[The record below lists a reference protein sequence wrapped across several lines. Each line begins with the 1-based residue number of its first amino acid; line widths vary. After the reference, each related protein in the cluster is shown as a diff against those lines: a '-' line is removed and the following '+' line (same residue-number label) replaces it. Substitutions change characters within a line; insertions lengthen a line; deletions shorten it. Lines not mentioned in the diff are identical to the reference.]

1 VRETRQSINQIA
13 STSTQIN
20 QLVNSISLFASEQ
33 SQISG
38 TVQEILENLATQI
51 NKTSVSADD
60 VSTSFKKLL
69 VATQQLQDSVS
80 QFKVN

>member
-1 VRETRQSINQIA
+1 
-13 STSTQIN
+13 
-20 QLVNSISLFASEQ
+20 
-33 SQISG
+33 
-38 TVQEILENLATQI
+38 VQEILENLATQI